1 MMELSWSE
9 AAFTVHAHINIV

>member
-1 MMELSWSE
+1 MEWSWSE